1 MRLHLIFLS
10 IACFLAVELAAQ
22 DVHFSQIEF
31 TPLAINPALAG
42 ANSTMQGVVSY
53 RSQWNSVA
61 QPFQT
66 SAGSFDVLLNRDAKK
81 RKGNFG
87 LGIFFFNDQA
97 GAPKITTNVVN
108 LNLSYHLIVKKYSTF
123 GLGIYT
129 GFGQRAIAG
138 TADGKWATQFDG
150 TVYNA
155 GLASGE
161 PINSPN
167 YSFVDAG
174 AGFLYTYANTNGYM
188 TQNKSR
194 KLNVGFAV
202 FHLNRPNNSFVS
214 DNGLERL
221 NMRFSTFINGE
232 LGLEN
237 SNSGLVPGVYYQNQ
251 GNANELL
258 LGTYYK
264 YVFKSGAI
272 YTGKSKPVAVAIGL
286 FTRVRDAVI
295 PRVLIDWDKYS
306 LGFSYDIN
314 TSGLSSISASR
325 GGFELFLRYN
335 VLQKR

>member
-1 MRLHLIFLS
+1 MKFKYTCLVFVCLFVKNLY
-10 IACFLAVELAAQ
+10 AQ
-22 DVHFSQIEF
+22 DIHFSQIEF
-31 TPLAINPALAG
+31 TPLALNPALAG
-42 ANSTMQGVVSY
+42 ANTNMQGIVSY

-61 QPFQT
+61 KPFQT
-66 SAGSFDVLLNRDAKK
+66 SAANFDVLLNREAKK

-97 GAPKITTNVVN
+97 GEPKISTNVVN

-129 GFGQRAIAG
+129 GFGQRAIG
-138 TADGKWATQFDG
+138 TIDGRWATQFDG
-150 TVYNA
+150 TNYNA
-155 GLASGE
+155 ALTSGE

-167 YSFVDAG
+167 YSYLDAG
-174 AGFLYTYANTNGYM
+174 AGLLYTFANTNGYM

-194 KLNVGFAV
+194 KLNIGFAV

-232 LGLEN
+232 IGIEN
-237 SNSGLVPGVYYQNQ
+237 TNVCFLPGIYYQNQ

-264 YVFKSGAI
+264 YIFNSGAI
-272 YTGKSKPVAVAIGL
+272 YTGNKKPLSLSIGL
-286 FTRVRDAVI
+286 FARVKDAVVGKI
-295 PRVLIDWDKYS
+295 LLDWDRYS
-306 LGFSYDIN
+306 MGMSYDIN
-314 TSGLSSISASR
+314 TSGLSSVSAYR
-325 GGFELFLRYN
+325 GGFEIFLRYSM
-335 VLQKR
+335 LQKR